1 MYLPKR
7 CGHRSKWL
15 AWFHYVEC
23 SGSPIPRRTV
33 RMAWLPWQV
42 KILDSWFS
50 PKGKLRQQWD
60 IVIFLKLCN
69 RTSPSLCSVHC
80 SAIGVW
86 QGKHWFSL
94 NMPLISIVRSVLSV
108 SGCSHVPSSSNI
120 QYCVC
125 KEFKD

>member
-1 MYLPKR
+1 MPECTYLRDVVIKV
-7 CGHRSKWL
+7 
-15 AWFHYVEC
+15 AWFLCVGC
-23 SGSPIPRRTV
+23 SGSQIPWRTI

-50 PKGKLRQQWD
+50 PKGKHRQQWD
-60 IVIFLKLCN
+60 IVIYLKLCN

-86 QGKHWFSL
+86 QGKHWSSL
-94 NMPLISIVRSVLSV
+94 NMPLISIVKSVLSV
-108 SGCSHVPSSSNI
+108 SECSHVPSCSNI
-120 QYCVC
+120 QSCVC